1 MPEADETNNSVIC
14 GATFGKLIIS
24 QDSTLMTPACS
35 LDPQQPAMSR
45 CIKSCSR
52 RPSIRCGGEESKKKK
67 LESQMVSLYQE
78 LPYATLQHLGNK
90 LLMNLLA

>member
-1 MPEADETNNSVIC
+1 MW
-14 GATFGKLIIS
+14 
-24 QDSTLMTPACS
+24 
-35 LDPQQPAMSR
+35 
-45 CIKSCSR
+45 
-52 RPSIRCGGEESKKKK
+52 GGEESKKKK